1 MNYENLTGLAVLAL
15 GVLLTLAFQAHQK
28 ALKAVKEAKEA
39 VANADALFDLI
50 RKQHST
56 LTGQLKAQMDVFASD
71 FDKRLQKLEMR
82 IDDVNTRVA
91 QLQIKR

>member
-1 MNYENLTGLAVLAL
+1 MNYDVLTGLAVMAL

-39 VANADALFDLI
+39 VANADSLSDQVRYQVKVI
-50 RKQHST
+50 TDQT
-56 LTGQLKAQMDVFASD
+56 KAHMDVFTAD
-71 FDKRLQKLEMR
+71 YDKRIQKIEMR

>member
-1 MNYENLTGLAVLAL
+1 LS
-15 GVLLTLAFQAHQK
+15 
-28 ALKAVKEAKEA
+28 
-39 VANADALFDLI
+39 DII
-50 RKQHST
+50 RKQHSA
-56 LTGQLKAQMDVFASD
+56 LTGQLKAHMDVFAGD

>member
-1 MNYENLTGLAVLAL
+1 MNYDVLFGLAAVAL

-39 VANADALFDLI
+39 VANADALSDII

-56 LTGQLKAQMDVFASD
+56 LTGQLKAHMDVFAGD

>member
-1 MNYENLTGLAVLAL
+1 MNYESLTGLVAVAL

-39 VANADALFDLI
+39 VESVNNIADSVRRQI
-50 RKQHST
+50 ET
-56 LTGQLKAQMDVFASD
+56 LHQYNETQITAFQAEI
-71 FDKRLQKLEMR
+71 DKRIQKLEFR
-82 IDDVNTRVA
+82 VDDVNTRVA